1 MLTVFKKVE
10 NGNGCHN
17 ETGSNESSTKI
28 TLKGEDISEKE
39 ACKNIVLF
47 LSRKIFPWIF
57 NC

>member
-28 TLKGEDISEKE
+28 TLKERIYQKRRL
-39 ACKNIVLF
+39 V
-47 LSRKIFPWIF
+47 KI
-57 NC
+57 